1 MESFARF
8 ALDGNGDVPFF
19 TSDGFRTTN
28 ALIKAQGHDLS
39 LSTNPANHLV
49 GINLAI
55 GYRPSSF
62 RPTMA
67 ELFIFQNSSVAVYT
81 DLLWHQKSF
90 KPSLS
95 LGLEVQTDI
104 SLIGIRTLP
113 VTLYGGWDQ
122 SVNTF
127 VWGFYF
133 NVIF

>member
-1 MESFARF
+1 LASTLQSDTGPRRSGRPWPSFHI
-8 ALDGNGDVPFF
+8 P
-19 TSDGFRTTN
+19 
-28 ALIKAQGHDLS
+28 
-39 LSTNPANHLV
+39 
-49 GINLAI
+49 
-55 GYRPSSF
+55 
-62 RPTMA
+62 
-67 ELFIFQNSSVAVYT
+67 ELLVAVYT

-113 VTLYGGWDQ
+113 VTVYGGWDQ

-127 VWGFYF
+127 VWGFFF